1 VSANKKDF
9 SRYFKT
15 GSEAKDLYYLK
26 GYDEIITRNAPFY
39 WNWAAAFGGF
49 MWFAYRRM
57 YALSMAFLFI
67 PALVFEILH
76 YLFNISNIG
85 LGALIF
91 CQILSFIVP
100 GLMGTRLYFHWIEN
114 QIKQQY
120 LPSQLAIDLTTFYII
135 FALVFVQ
142 LAGLISLGFILIGLI
157 LIIEMLLQKE
167 ISKAPRL

>member
-1 VSANKKDF
+1 VSADKKALAG
-9 SRYFKT
+9 YFKT
-15 GSEAKDLYYLK
+15 NSQARNEYYAKAYTQLVTNK
-26 GYDEIITRNAPFY
+26 APFY

-91 CQILSFIVP
+91 CQVLSFIVP